1 LTRAGALAG
10 GTSIPLGSS
19 FAFAVG
25 VHMSISAGDMPP
37 VVQRAEALPAPNT
50 AMAHRTTTS
59 ASPANL
65 KL

>member
-1 LTRAGALAG
+1 LTRGGALAG
-10 GTSIPLGSS
+10 GTSIPFGSS

-25 VHMSISAGDMPP
+25 VQRSISAGDMPP
-37 VVQRAEALPAPNT
+37 VVQRAEALPGAKKAIAQSTN
-50 AMAHRTTTS
+50 AH